1 MLLYKNFSIIDENYF
16 EIYACE
22 KLSTR
27 FEVMSVVIPHKEAVG
42 APAMGAKAHC
52 IPFKQPE
59 ELSSDA
65 GCICRGW
72 GNKPKYCTQ
81 LCGCSC

>member
-1 MLLYKNFSIIDENYF
+1 M
-16 EIYACE
+16 
-22 KLSTR
+22 
-27 FEVMSVVIPHKEAVG
+27 VIPYREAVEQVHV
-42 APAMGAKAHC
+42 MGAKAHC

-59 ELSSDA
+59 ELSSGA
-65 GCICRGW
+65 GCVCRGW